1 MDSIL
6 YVYDTTSLS
15 NLRNKLND
23 YKFYSIAYFFNIG
36 DTLDNLYEL
45 DLERF
50 EKSVVDLTNL
60 VKDNNFYKIFSE
72 SVYFNVM

>member
-23 YKFYSIAYFFNIG
+23 YKFYSIAYFFHIG

-45 DLERF
+45 DFCKR
-50 EKSVVDLTNL
+50 
-60 VKDNNFYKIFSE
+60 
-72 SVYFNVM
+72 

>member
-36 DTLDNLYEL
+36 DTLDNLNEL
-45 DLERF
+45 DFERF
-50 EKSVVDLTNL
+50 QIS
-60 VKDNNFYKIFSE
+60 I
-72 SVYFNVM
+72 